1 MVKENAEKR
10 KQNSLILPLILL
22 AVLLSAALFM
32 LLLRGCEADAG
43 TNPVK
48 GVQLQENTVA
58 WDGELPNLTGGEAKG
73 IQLPGYGEIT
83 VMQGDTT
90 LKITLVNPEG
100 NPCYFRY
107 RLELPDSG
115 TVLYESDLIE
125 PGRAVKEISL
135 EHLPDVG
142 DYNLDIN
149 IDTYSLE
156 DGVTAMNGG
165 VCSTVLHVI

>member
-32 LLLRGCEADAG
+32 LLLRGCEADAR

-48 GVQLQENTVA
+48 GVQLQEDTVA

-90 LKITLVNPEG
+90 L
-100 NPCYFRY
+100 
-107 RLELPDSG
+107 
-115 TVLYESDLIE
+115 
-125 PGRAVKEISL
+125 EIMFADRSA
-135 EHLPDVG
+135 G
-142 DYNLDIN
+142 
-149 IDTYSLE
+149 
-156 DGVTAMNGG
+156 
-165 VCSTVLHVI
+165 